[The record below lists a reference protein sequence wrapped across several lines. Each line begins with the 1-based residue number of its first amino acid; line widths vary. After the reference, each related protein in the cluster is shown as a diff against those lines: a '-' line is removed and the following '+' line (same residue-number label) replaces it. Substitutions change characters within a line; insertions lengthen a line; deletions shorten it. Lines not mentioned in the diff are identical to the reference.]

1 MAWDCYC
8 NSKFSF
14 PGPRTKLLPTVWY
27 DSLQSHPTLLCLLVR
42 LEVPQNWAGIC
53 CCFHTKFSA
62 LLILCGSYS
71 EFFVPQQ
78 QLEIFKLAR
87 RISSI
92 LFLLKTSLKQS
103 KVVFEL
109 KWEISDHLCPCT
121 HFLPPQHAA
130 HGKKIG
136 KIWSLLE
143 VFFLSISKG
152 RITATSSRKKPYK
165 LMQICFN
172 P

>member
-109 KWEISDHLCPCT
+109 KWEISDHPCPCT
-121 HFLPPQHAA
+121 HFLPHNMQHMEKKL
-130 HGKKIG
+130 GKSDPYLRCFSLALVKVELLQQAQG
-136 KIWSLLE
+136 K
-143 VFFLSISKG
+143 
-152 RITATSSRKKPYK
+152 
-165 LMQICFN
+165 N
-172 P
+172 PTN